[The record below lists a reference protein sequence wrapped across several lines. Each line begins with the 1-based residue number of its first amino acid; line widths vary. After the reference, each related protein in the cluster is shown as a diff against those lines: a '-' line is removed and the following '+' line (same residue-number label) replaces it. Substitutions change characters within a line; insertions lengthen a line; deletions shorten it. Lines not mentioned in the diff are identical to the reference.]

1 MDYFS
6 TYEKLK
12 SYRKTLP
19 VDSVWVSK
27 LSRNSLETYRVKEL
41 FIANNRGYHP
51 LFEEEVLVKYERK
64 SSLTSNTL
72 FVSNATIPVFLENLR
87 RIY

>member
-12 SYRKTLP
+12 SYRKILP

-27 LSRNSLETYRVKEL
+27 SSSNHSETYRIKEL
-41 FIANNRGYHP
+41 FIANNRNYNSLAGK
-51 LFEEEVLVKYERK
+51 VLVKYETNNP
-64 SSLTSNTL
+64 SLTQNGL
-72 FVSNATIPVFLENLR
+72 FVSTTIPVFLENLR